1 MKCSYSKEHGIFWA
15 HLVRKEIEKA
25 IVSQGKKLRNPRG
38 CPQAT
43 VISCNCRIKK
53 KTGLVSNILT
63 ALQCQRNNQLEIK
76 KLYPA
81 SRVHLKNYYSF
92 KIFVRFWLAKIPSII
107 HHNQLLSTKFG
118 RIL

>member
-43 VISCNCRIKK
+43 VISCNCRIKN

-76 KLYPA
+76 NYTLRA
-81 SRVHLKNYYSF
+81 GSTLK
-92 KIFVRFWLAKIPSII
+92 III
-107 HHNQLLSTKFG
+107 HSKYLSVSGWLKSQA
-118 RIL
+118 